1 MRPPFLAGVLI
12 FKVRAAWGIVPC
24 GGYTMP
30 RTYLF
35 VNCEYPQI
43 RTWFI
48 VKIALCTL
56 SITCAILCTEVDSM
70 NEQKN
75 LTKKTRY
82 NIQYAKEKI
91 KRVPLDMQLADY
103 EALKSAAAT
112 AGEGVNTYIKRAIA
126 AQMERER
133 AKVVPVGSPVEEDRP
148 GGGFGFSVGSPEETI
163 CSRLSSQWGPDFQTA
178 LSDSGQTEE
187 EYITQAVMER
197 ATREQ
202 KPIIPQWIAERYPGE
217 RWPVLQAVRA
227 LQGNMNAQ
235 RCLHASMTQE
245 QRAEWD
251 KEFRRELDEERRES
265 AGQDT
270 QKPTCNLPLD

>member
-1 MRPPFLAGVLI
+1 MAY
-12 FKVRAAWGIVPC
+12 K
-24 GGYTMP
+24 
-30 RTYLF
+30 
-35 VNCEYPQI
+35 
-43 RTWFI
+43 
-48 VKIALCTL
+48 
-56 SITCAILCTEVDSM
+56 D
-70 NEQKN
+70 
-75 LTKKTRY
+75 
-82 NIQYAKEKI
+82 
-91 KRVPLDMQLADY
+91 
-103 EALKSAAAT
+103 KSAAVKYNNEFIKSAYDRINLT
-112 AGEGVNTYIKRAIA
+112 LPKGRKAELQAFVERHGQSVNGFINSLIDEAL
-126 AQMERER
+126 ER

-163 CSRLSSQWGPDFQTA
+163 CSRLSSQWGPDFQTS

-197 ATREQ
+197 VKREQ

-227 LQGNMNAQ
+227 IQGNMNAQ